1 MTTHK
6 TDDYKNSAVKCH
18 LNDIK
23 GDGYKKTCK
32 IFDCKKSTIYTTFY
46 FLYYKLKTLIDYYIY
61 DKITSIITL
70 TTSIFH

>member
-23 GDGYKKTCK
+23 GGGTDIRKLVKFLIVKNLLFILHFT
-32 IFDCKKSTIYTTFY
+32 FYTTN
-46 FLYYKLKTLIDYYIY
+46 LKL
-61 DKITSIITL
+61 
-70 TTSIFH
+70 